1 LIAVDGN
8 EIKEIDVAL
17 LKLGDHLPVALYD
30 DYISQP
36 SSFWSNGFLKG
47 LLYHNVHDLIFFDYF
62 HKNSVCFQVYNSKI
76 LIENKDIYKINL
88 EILEQPNHF
97 LRYFVDGLFTNRK
110 CIHVPCKKTREIIV
124 HVFSRLG
131 KICRLDDDY
140 IYIEEIENYDILNNV
155 YLDEIIEIKSSEST
169 KGEKVYDL
177 TIPSTLNFALAN
189 GLMVRDT
196 ATSGYIQR
204 RMIKIAEDI
213 QVKYDGTVRNS
224 SGNIIQFAYGENF
237 LNPVHSMFING
248 NGVPCNISRIIQKF
262 NQKN

>member
-1 LIAVDGN
+1 
-8 EIKEIDVAL
+8 
-17 LKLGDHLPVALYD
+17 
-30 DYISQP
+30 
-36 SSFWSNGFLKG
+36 
-47 LLYHNVHDLIFFDYF
+47 
-62 HKNSVCFQVYNSKI
+62 
-76 LIENKDIYKINL
+76 
-88 EILEQPNHF
+88 
-97 LRYFVDGLFTNRK
+97 
-110 CIHVPCKKTREIIV
+110 
-124 HVFSRLG
+124 
-131 KICRLDDDY
+131 
-140 IYIEEIENYDILNNV
+140 LNNV

-169 KGEKVYDL
+169 KEEKVYDL

-248 NGVPCNISRIIQKF
+248 NGVPCNISRIIKKF